1 VSAAAARG
9 RTGARGPTGGA
20 RAGSSRKETLVVA
33 TGNRG
38 KVEELRALLTG
49 LPLEVR
55 AVGEVMREPP
65 IVVERGATFAE
76 NATAKAMAVARATMA
91 LTLADDS
98 GLEVDALEGRPG
110 VRSAR
115 FAHERATDAENNA
128 ALLAALEALGEPS
141 TGGTRNETRIETR
154 NETHGRFAA
163 RFRCVLALIDPFAGG
178 GEPTLVEGSCE
189 GAITRTPRGSGGFGY
204 DPLFVVGS
212 TGKTMAELTPT
223 EKNALSHRGRA
234 FAALRP
240 VLERV
245 LAERARQ
252 ARRID

>member
-1 VSAAAARG
+1 MSGGTRAAEQ
-9 RTGARGPTGGA
+9 
-20 RAGSSRKETLVVA
+20 RKDTLVVA

-38 KVEELRALLTG
+38 KLEELRTLLAG
-49 LPLEVR
+49 LPVEVR
-55 AVGEVMREPP
+55 GVSEVMRAPP
-65 IVVERGATFAE
+65 HVVEDGATFAD
-76 NATAKAMAVARATMA
+76 NATKKANAIAHATMM

-128 ALLAALEALGEPS
+128 ALLAALDALGEPS
-141 TGGTRNETRIETR
+141 AEGPQTRPSGGGFR
-154 NETHGRFAA
+154 A
-163 RFRCVLALIDPFAGG
+163 RFRCVLALVDPFTGG
-178 GEPTLVEGSCE
+178 GQPHLVEGTCA

-204 DPLFVVGS
+204 DPLFVVEG
-212 TGKTMAELTPT
+212 TGQTMAELGADQ
-223 EKNALSHRGRA
+223 KNLLSHRARA

-245 LAERARQ
+245 LAERGEQ
-252 ARRID
+252 SRRLG

>member
-1 VSAAAARG
+1 
-9 RTGARGPTGGA
+9 
-20 RAGSSRKETLVVA
+20 
-33 TGNRG
+33 
-38 KVEELRALLTG
+38 
-49 LPLEVR
+49 
-55 AVGEVMREPP
+55 
-65 IVVERGATFAE
+65 
-76 NATAKAMAVARATMA
+76 MA

-115 FAHERATDAENNA
+115 FAHDRATDAENNA

-141 TGGTRNETRIETR
+141 ADVTRNARPNGTPHVTG
-154 NETHGRFAA
+154 GRFAA
-163 RFRCVLALIDPFAGG
+163 RFRCVLALIDPFTGG

-204 DPLFVVGS
+204 DPLFVVEG

-223 EKNALSHRGRA
+223 EKNTYSHRGRA

-240 VLERV
+240 ILERV

-252 ARRID
+252 AGRIG